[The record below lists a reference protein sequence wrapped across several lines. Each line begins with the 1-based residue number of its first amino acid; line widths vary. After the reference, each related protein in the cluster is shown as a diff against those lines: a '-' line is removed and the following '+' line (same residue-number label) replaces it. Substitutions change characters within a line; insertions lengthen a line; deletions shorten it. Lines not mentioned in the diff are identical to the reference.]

1 MVSQN
6 ELHFPGSGE
15 NPGHSVWSHPV
26 LHLFPEKGS
35 SRFKGKDGK
44 GINWREL
51 TQLPDEFIEA
61 DLEQVFNFLFAR
73 RSKGSSYTTNTPPP
87 PLTDLRLMTS
97 LHKTGSQRS
106 NRKRKGLR
114 MRSGSIGTNRV
125 GLVFLIFT
133 CSIGNQPFLVGII
146 DQLLQPTRNS
156 IEMVENDG
164 YRPLSQSWAL
174 IRYKMSTNK
183 TVGVVNW
190 CPLSPGIRPCFQ
202 PAEMRSISHFRIEKR
217 TGTKCVK
224 LI

>member
-1 MVSQN
+1 
-6 ELHFPGSGE
+6 
-15 NPGHSVWSHPV
+15 
-26 LHLFPEKGS
+26 
-35 SRFKGKDGK
+35 
-44 GINWREL
+44 
-51 TQLPDEFIEA
+51 
-61 DLEQVFNFLFAR
+61 
-73 RSKGSSYTTNTPPP
+73 
-87 PLTDLRLMTS
+87 MTS

-164 YRPLSQSWAL
+164 YRPLSQLWAL

-183 TVGVVNW
+183 TVGVVDW

-202 PAEMRSISHFRIEKR
+202 PAEMRSIGTLQPHQPSLGWNVPNR
-217 TGTKCVK
+217 TRPKTSYLAGEHEITTVRSERWAND
-224 LI
+224 IFAQRSTH